1 MYLLSKVAD
10 DGELCG
16 FLRETRPPP
25 IAKGD
30 QRREV
35 GGDGVKVLNLV
46 EGAEVDLPEKG
57 QLINKYTYYVDEH
70 YAAAY
75 CLKMIIF

>member
-16 FLRETRPPP
+16 FLQEIRPPS

-30 QRREV
+30 QWREV
-35 GGDGVKVLNLV
+35 GSDGVKVLDLV
-46 EGAEVDLPEKG
+46 EGAEVDLPKKG
-57 QLINKYTYYVDEH
+57 QLINKYTYYVVEH
-70 YAAAY
+70 YSAAIT
-75 CLKMIIF
+75 KIIK